1 MIKKHKNL
9 NMKWNEFRNE
19 IVKFKYKVMDHT
31 VYLIFILITA
41 SNSDTASAHN
51 FHKVSFVLDV
61 VFSFS
66 SWQKL

>member
-1 MIKKHKNL
+1 
-9 NMKWNEFRNE
+9 
-19 IVKFKYKVMDHT
+19 VKFKYKVMDHT